1 MQATTLEIPELI
13 GKRNLRI
20 TEAAQILGL
29 GRSKTYQLI
38 ASGRLK
44 SVKLD
49 SARRVPVAAL
59 TEFLA
64 SLDGSGLL

>member
-1 MQATTLEIPELI
+1 MQAMTLEIPELI
-13 GKRNLRI
+13 GKQNLRI
-20 TEAAQILGL
+20 LEAAQILGI
-29 GRSKTYQLI
+29 GRSKTYELI

-44 SVKLD
+44 SIKLD

>member
-1 MQATTLEIPELI
+1 MQATTFEIPELI

-29 GRSKTYQLI
+29 SRSKVYELI
-38 ASGRLK
+38 GSGRLK
-44 SVKLD
+44 SIKLD
-49 SARRVPVAAL
+49 AARRVPVAAL